1 MKISTSQMFDNS
13 VTQMNRQQAKVA
25 EMQAKLASGKQLI
38 NASDDA
44 EKSNVIQRLKSA
56 MSRNDMY
63 EKTLDRA
70 DNRLAAEES
79 ALISAENILQR
90 IRQLAV
96 SGNTDTLSISEKEII
111 AGEINSLSEELLS
124 LANTKDANG
133 NYVFAGSSV
142 DSEAFALD
150 DNGVVVYQ
158 GDKTQTSVDV
168 SDQRSLVLNRPGDE
182 VFVSVDRLAD
192 DGEITKIG
200 FFEMLSDFTAALT
213 EDNDTNL
220 ARGLEEITTVT
231 ENISMSLADL
241 GSRMNSVG
249 TQRDILED
257 TKMRYQDLLSN
268 EEDLDYA
275 SAVTKLSAE
284 LLSLEAAQASFA
296 NLSVELIQLF
306 KINGR

>member
-38 NASDDA
+38 NASDDS

-182 VFVSVDRLAD
+182 VFISVDRLAD
-192 DGEITKIG
+192 NGEVTKIG
-200 FFEMLSDFTAALT
+200 FFEMLSNFTAALT

-241 GSRMNSVG
+241 GSRMNTVG

-296 NLSVELIQLF
+296 KISQLSLF
-306 KINGR
+306 NYLR

>member
-182 VFVSVDRLAD
+182 VFIAVDRLAD

-241 GSRMNSVG
+241 GSRMNTVG

-296 NLSVELIQLF
+296 KISQLSLF
-306 KINGR
+306 NYLR

>member
-150 DNGVVVYQ
+150 DNGVIVYQ

-182 VFVSVDRLAD
+182 VFIAVDRLAD

-241 GSRMNSVG
+241 GSRMNTVG

-296 NLSVELIQLF
+296 KISQLSLF
-306 KINGR
+306 NYLR

>member
-38 NASDDA
+38 NASDDS

-150 DNGVVVYQ
+150 DNGVIVYQ

-182 VFVSVDRLAD
+182 VFISVDRLAD

-241 GSRMNSVG
+241 GSRMNTVG

-296 NLSVELIQLF
+296 KISQLSLF
-306 KINGR
+306 NYLR

>member
-1 MKISTSQMFDNS
+1 M
-13 VTQMNRQQAKVA
+13 
-25 EMQAKLASGKQLI
+25 I

-111 AGEINSLSEELLS
+111 ASEINSLSEELLS

-150 DNGVVVYQ
+150 DNGVIVYQ

-182 VFVSVDRLAD
+182 VFISVDRLAD

-241 GSRMNSVG
+241 GSRMNTVG

-296 NLSVELIQLF
+296 KNLSVELIQLF

>member
-182 VFVSVDRLAD
+182 VFISVDRLAD

-200 FFEMLSDFTAALT
+200 FFEMLSNFTAALT

-241 GSRMNSVG
+241 GSRMNTVG

-296 NLSVELIQLF
+296 KISQLSLF
-306 KINGR
+306 NYLR

>member
-150 DNGVVVYQ
+150 DNGVIVYQ

-182 VFVSVDRLAD
+182 VFISVDRLAD
-192 DGEITKIG
+192 NGEVTKIG
-200 FFEMLSDFTAALT
+200 FFEMLSNFTAALT
-213 EDNDTNL
+213 EDNDINL
-220 ARGLEEITTVT
+220 SRGLEEITTVT

-241 GSRMNSVG
+241 GSRMNTVG

-296 NLSVELIQLF
+296 KISQLSLF
-306 KINGR
+306 NYLR

>member
-13 VTQMNRQQAKVA
+13 VMQMNRQQAKVA

-182 VFVSVDRLAD
+182 VFISVDRLAD

-241 GSRMNSVG
+241 GSRMNTVG

-296 NLSVELIQLF
+296 KISQLSLF
-306 KINGR
+306 NYLR

>member
-38 NASDDA
+38 NASDDS

-182 VFVSVDRLAD
+182 VFISVDRLAD
-192 DGEITKIG
+192 DGEIIKIG
-200 FFEMLSDFTAALT
+200 FFQMLSDFTAALT

-241 GSRMNSVG
+241 GSRMNTVG

-296 NLSVELIQLF
+296 KISQLSLF
-306 KINGR
+306 NYLR

>member
-56 MSRNDMY
+56 MSRSDMY

-182 VFVSVDRLAD
+182 VFISVDRLAD

-241 GSRMNSVG
+241 GSRMNTVG

-296 NLSVELIQLF
+296 KISQLSLF
-306 KINGR
+306 NYLR

>member
-182 VFVSVDRLAD
+182 VFISVDRLAD
-192 DGEITKIG
+192 NGEITKIG

-241 GSRMNSVG
+241 GSRMNTVG

-296 NLSVELIQLF
+296 KISQLSLF
-306 KINGR
+306 NYLR

>member
-96 SGNTDTLSISEKEII
+96 SGNTDTLSISEK
-111 AGEINSLSEELLS
+111 
-124 LANTKDANG
+124 
-133 NYVFAGSSV
+133 
-142 DSEAFALD
+142 
-150 DNGVVVYQ
+150 
-158 GDKTQTSVDV
+158 
-168 SDQRSLVLNRPGDE
+168 
-182 VFVSVDRLAD
+182 
-192 DGEITKIG
+192 
-200 FFEMLSDFTAALT
+200 
-213 EDNDTNL
+213 
-220 ARGLEEITTVT
+220 
-231 ENISMSLADL
+231 
-241 GSRMNSVG
+241 
-249 TQRDILED
+249 
-257 TKMRYQDLLSN
+257 
-268 EEDLDYA
+268 
-275 SAVTKLSAE
+275 
-284 LLSLEAAQASFA
+284 
-296 NLSVELIQLF
+296 
-306 KINGR
+306 

>member
-150 DNGVVVYQ
+150 DSGVIVYQ

-182 VFVSVDRLAD
+182 VFISVDRPAD
-192 DGEITKIG
+192 NGEVTKIG
-200 FFEMLSDFTAALT
+200 FFEMLSNFTAALT

-241 GSRMNSVG
+241 GSRMNTVG

-296 NLSVELIQLF
+296 KISQLSLF
-306 KINGR
+306 NYLR

>member
-38 NASDDA
+38 NASDDS

-142 DSEAFALD
+142 DSEAFAFD
-150 DNGVVVYQ
+150 DNGVIVYQ

-182 VFVSVDRLAD
+182 VFISVDRLAD

-200 FFEMLSDFTAALT
+200 FFEMLSDFTDALT
-213 EDNDTNL
+213 DDNDTNL

-241 GSRMNSVG
+241 GSRMNTVG

-296 NLSVELIQLF
+296 KISQLSLF
-306 KINGR
+306 NYLR

>member
-150 DNGVVVYQ
+150 DNGVIVYQ

-182 VFVSVDRLAD
+182 VFISVDRLAD

-241 GSRMNSVG
+241 GSRMNTVG

-296 NLSVELIQLF
+296 KISQLSLF
-306 KINGR
+306 NYLR

>member
-150 DNGVVVYQ
+150 DNGVIVYQ

-182 VFVSVDRLAD
+182 VFISVDRLAD
-192 DGEITKIG
+192 DGEIIKIG

-220 ARGLEEITTVT
+220 ARGLEEITKVT

-241 GSRMNSVG
+241 GSRMNTVG

-296 NLSVELIQLF
+296 KISQLSLF
-306 KINGR
+306 NYLR

>member
-1 MKISTSQMFDNS
+1 
-13 VTQMNRQQAKVA
+13 
-25 EMQAKLASGKQLI
+25 MQAKLASGKQLI

-150 DNGVVVYQ
+150 DNGVIVYQ

-182 VFVSVDRLAD
+182 VFISVDRLAD

-241 GSRMNSVG
+241 GSRMNTVG

-296 NLSVELIQLF
+296 KISQLSLF
-306 KINGR
+306 NYLR

>member
-182 VFVSVDRLAD
+182 VFISVDRLAD

-241 GSRMNSVG
+241 GSRMNTVG

-296 NLSVELIQLF
+296 KISQLSLF
-306 KINGR
+306 NYLR

>member
-150 DNGVVVYQ
+150 ENGVVVYQ

-182 VFVSVDRLAD
+182 VFISVDRLAD

-241 GSRMNSVG
+241 GSRMNTVG

-296 NLSVELIQLF
+296 KISQLSLF
-306 KINGR
+306 NYLR

>member
-182 VFVSVDRLAD
+182 VFISVDRLAD
-192 DGEITKIG
+192 NGEITKIG
-200 FFEMLSDFTAALT
+200 FFEMLSNFTAALT

-241 GSRMNSVG
+241 GSRMNTVG

-296 NLSVELIQLF
+296 KISQLSLF
-306 KINGR
+306 NYLR

>member
-56 MSRNDMY
+56 MSRSDMY

-150 DNGVVVYQ
+150 DNGVIVYQ

-241 GSRMNSVG
+241 GSRMNTVG

-296 NLSVELIQLF
+296 KISQLSLF
-306 KINGR
+306 NYLR

>member
-150 DNGVVVYQ
+150 DNGVIVYQ

-182 VFVSVDRLAD
+182 VFISVDRLAD

-241 GSRMNSVG
+241 GSRMSTVG
-249 TQRDILED
+249 TQRSILED

-296 NLSVELIQLF
+296 KISQLSLF
-306 KINGR
+306 NYLR

>member
-38 NASDDA
+38 NASDDS

-150 DNGVVVYQ
+150 DSGVIVYQ

-182 VFVSVDRLAD
+182 VFISVDRLAD
-192 DGEITKIG
+192 DGEIIKIG
-200 FFEMLSDFTAALT
+200 FFQMLSDFTAALT

-241 GSRMNSVG
+241 GSRMNTVG

-296 NLSVELIQLF
+296 KISQLSLF
-306 KINGR
+306 NYLR

>member
-150 DNGVVVYQ
+150 DNGVIVYQ

-182 VFVSVDRLAD
+182 VFISVDRLAD
-192 DGEITKIG
+192 DGEIIKIG
-200 FFEMLSDFTAALT
+200 FFEMLSDFTDALT
-213 EDNDTNL
+213 DDNDTNL

-241 GSRMNSVG
+241 GSRMNTVG

-296 NLSVELIQLF
+296 KISQLSLF
-306 KINGR
+306 NYLR

>member
-38 NASDDA
+38 NASDDS

-182 VFVSVDRLAD
+182 VFISVDRLAD
-192 DGEITKIG
+192 NGEVTKIG
-200 FFEMLSDFTAALT
+200 FFEMLSNFTAALT

-220 ARGLEEITTVT
+220 ARGLEEITKVT

-241 GSRMNSVG
+241 GSRMNTVG

-296 NLSVELIQLF
+296 KISQLSLF
-306 KINGR
+306 NYLR

>member
-182 VFVSVDRLAD
+182 VFISVDRLAD
-192 DGEITKIG
+192 DGEIIKIG

-241 GSRMNSVG
+241 GSRMNTVG

-296 NLSVELIQLF
+296 KISQLSLF
-306 KINGR
+306 NYLR

>member
-150 DNGVVVYQ
+150 DNGVIVYQ

-182 VFVSVDRLAD
+182 VFISVDRLAD
-192 DGEITKIG
+192 ETPY
-200 FFEMLSDFTAALT
+200 
-213 EDNDTNL
+213 
-220 ARGLEEITTVT
+220 
-231 ENISMSLADL
+231 DL
-241 GSRMNSVG
+241 GIK
-249 TQRDILED
+249 TD
-257 TKMRYQDLLSN
+257 
-268 EEDLDYA
+268 EESQPL
-275 SAVTKLSAE
+275 TTTAE
-284 LLSLEAAQASFA
+284 LWTLAW
-296 NLSVELIQLF
+296 
-306 KINGR
+306 

>member
-150 DNGVVVYQ
+150 ENGVVVYQ

-182 VFVSVDRLAD
+182 VFISVDRLAD
-192 DGEITKIG
+192 DGEIIKIG

-241 GSRMNSVG
+241 GSRMNTVG

-296 NLSVELIQLF
+296 KISQLSLF
-306 KINGR
+306 NYLR